1 MGKMNK
7 KYLYEEQVKEIVNRH
22 SFFQEEDWEISYR
35 SSVRSTKQTSSKSKD
50 WSKLKNHT
58 PTSK

>member
-1 MGKMNK
+1 MEKMKK
-7 KYLYEEQVKEIVNRH
+7 KYLSEDYVKEIVNRH

-35 SSVRSTKQTSSKSKD
+35 SSVSSGKTSNRKSKD

>member
-35 SSVRSTKQTSSKSKD
+35 SSVRSTNQASSKSKD
-50 WSKLKNHT
+50 WSKLKSHT
-58 PTSK
+58 PTVK

>member
-7 KYLYEEQVKEIVNRH
+7 KYLSEEQIKEIVNRH

-35 SSVRSTKQTSSKSKD
+35 TNTLNKRNNRKSDD
-50 WSKLKNHT
+50 WSKLKSHT
-58 PTSK
+58 PSVK

>member
-7 KYLYEEQVKEIVNRH
+7 KYLYEEQVKEIANRH

-35 SSVRSTKQTSSKSKD
+35 SSGRSTRQTSSKSKD
-50 WSKLKNHT
+50 WSKLKSHT
-58 PTSK
+58 PTVK